1 MTKPYFE
8 KIEGG
13 TWENNAFQWIII
25 PVVFGERDTLDL
37 KVRFVGVIARFG
49 LFVYAFVFFLIIPT
63 VCQRMSA
70 PTAHFPSAELR
81 SGVLF
86 CLNESF
92 RINLFPK
99 TPSQTQKSAIIVAK
113 SSRRSSVRTRGV
125 PYGIWAEHQ
134 NDWKCWVCV
143 WFTHLWLGLCIYNL
157 STPCGFQSD
166 YHSRRAPA
174 SVVQLK
180 PLDRCPANQKRAFLE
195 PFCPSR
201 AWEIRGGCDFRGQLW
216 PADAGHWRFAWAVAC
231 RLPGM

>member
-49 LFVYAFVFFLIIPT
+49 LFVYVFAFFLIIPT

-113 SSRRSSVRTRGV
+113 SSRRSSVRTHGV
-125 PYGIWAEHQ
+125 PYGIWATHQ

-143 WFTHLWLGLCIYNL
+143 CDLPICDSVCVFTTLAHPVAIIPEELRPLLSNL
-157 STPCGFQSD
+157 SLSTDVQPIRSELSSSPSAQAEPEKSVAVVILEGSSGRQTP
-166 YHSRRAPA
+166 
-174 SVVQLK
+174 VT
-180 PLDRCPANQKRAFLE
+180 
-195 PFCPSR
+195 
-201 AWEIRGGCDFRGQLW
+201 GGLLG
-216 PADAGHWRFAWAVAC
+216 P
-231 RLPGM
+231 